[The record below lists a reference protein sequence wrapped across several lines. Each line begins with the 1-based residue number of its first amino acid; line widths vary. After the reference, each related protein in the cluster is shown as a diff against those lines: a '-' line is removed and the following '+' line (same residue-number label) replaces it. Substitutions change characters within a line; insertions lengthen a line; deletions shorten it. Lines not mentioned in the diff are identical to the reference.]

1 MEVMRLSVNGMG
13 DRMVNRQL
21 LQQAEKLGNR
31 PYQMMIFLDRTTDG
45 EPIYVAL
52 IPELPGCHTHG
63 DTVEEALELLNEVK
77 IEFIYFMLV
86 DGLAIPEPKLLDRD
100 TRMNFGDVLDSVIT
114 SVDQPPAPR
123 GVILASEANARLIV

>member
-1 MEVMRLSVNGMG
+1 
-13 DRMVNRQL
+13 
-21 LQQAEKLGNR
+21 
-31 PYQMMIFLDRTTDG
+31 MMTFLDKTTDG

-63 DTVEEALELLNEVK
+63 DTLEEALELLNEVK

-100 TRMNFGDVLDSVIT
+100 TRMKIEDFLDNAIGGAAR
-114 SVDQPPAPR
+114 PPAPR
-123 GVILASEANARLIV
+123 GVFLASEENARRIV